1 MQPQILVNFGYGGR
15 TMILAD
21 KIIEERKKNGW
32 TQEDLAQKLGVSRQS
47 VSKWESAGA
56 IPDLKKIIQLAY
68 LFGVSTDYL
77 LKDEIEKEKIDTSC
91 DTDCELHR
99 VTMEE
104 ANAYMNE
111 KKKAAPMLANAT
123 TLCILSPIS
132 LFLVSTFNNGLAI
145 AVACTILLGMVALAV
160 FIFVKTG
167 IKLSPLQ
174 YLEQEPFETEY
185 GVTGLVKEKNQSYQ
199 EHYSFSLA
207 CGVVLCILSVIPLII
222 AGCMEA
228 SDYVCTLCLAVLLI
242 LVSVGVNILICV
254 STIKSS
260 YDTLLQEGDFT
271 KKEKLV
277 KKKTETFT
285 CVYWCLVTAV
295 YLGWSLWTKQWDV
308 TYVIWPVA
316 AVLYAAMY
324 GIVRMIMKL
333 EK

>member
-1 MQPQILVNFGYGGR
+1 M
-15 TMILAD
+15 
-21 KIIEERKKNGW
+21 
-32 TQEDLAQKLGVSRQS
+32 
-47 VSKWESAGA
+47 
-56 IPDLKKIIQLAY
+56 
-68 LFGVSTDYL
+68 STDYL

-91 DTDCELHR
+91 DTDCVLHR

-123 TLCILSPIS
+123 TLCILSPIP
-132 LFLVSTFNNGLAI
+132 LFLVSTFNNGLTI
-145 AVACTILLGMVALAV
+145 GIACTTLLGMVALAV
-160 FIFVKTG
+160 FIFIKTG
-167 IKLSPLQ
+167 IKLSSLQ

-242 LVSVGVNILICV
+242 LVSIGVNILIRV

-260 YDTLLQEGDFT
+260 YDTLLQEGDYT
-271 KKEKLV
+271 KKEKHA

-285 CVYWCLVTAV
+285 GAYWCLVTAV
-295 YLGWSLWTKQWDV
+295 YLGWSLWTKQWDL
-308 TYVIWPVA
+308 TYIIWPVA

-324 GIVRMIMKL
+324 GIVKMVMKVD
-333 EK
+333 